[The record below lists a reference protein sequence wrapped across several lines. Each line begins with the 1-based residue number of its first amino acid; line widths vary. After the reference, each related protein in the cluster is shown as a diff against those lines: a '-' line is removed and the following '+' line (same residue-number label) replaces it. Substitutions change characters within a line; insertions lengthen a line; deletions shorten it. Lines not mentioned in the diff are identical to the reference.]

1 MNLMAKKAR
10 ESFTKFKT
18 TIDMNLLTEE
28 DMMTLD
34 NKLASEDDFT
44 DTFKFSR
51 TNTNNDLFRQ
61 SELKKKVVML
71 VNC

>member
-1 MNLMAKKAR
+1 MATKAR